1 MGSFKEIEGNL
12 IDMALNGDFNLI
24 AHGAN
29 CFCKMGSGI
38 AKEIAARIPDAVR
51 ADNETKKGDI
61 RKLGNFTYGGIW
73 NFEEEK
79 LTGEEKLKGYILN
92 LYTQYNYGT
101 DSIKADY
108 EAITL
113 CMRKVNK
120 LYKGYTIG
128 LNKIGAGLAGGN
140 WDKIKKIIQTE
151 LVDMDVTIVYLKK

>member
-12 IDMALNGDFNLI
+12 IDMALDGEFNLI
-24 AHGAN
+24 GHGAN

-51 ADNETKKGDI
+51 TDNETEKGDI
-61 RKLGNFTYGGIW
+61 KKLGNFTYGNIW
-73 NFEEEK
+73 NVEEEK
-79 LTGEEKLKGYILN
+79 RTGEEKLKGYILN

-101 DSIKADY
+101 YSIKVDY
-108 EAITL
+108 EALTL
-113 CMRKVNK
+113 CMRKINK

-151 LVDMDVTIVYLKK
+151 LVDMDVTIVHYKK